1 MSGTILITI
10 TIVMFEI
17 LFEMISIMS
26 SKTVMNTDFGYNVIK
41 IIMVEILDFL
51 SLNF

>member
-17 LFEMISIMS
+17 LFETISKMPS
-26 SKTVMNTDFGYNVIK
+26 NTVINTDLGYNVIK
-41 IIMVEILDFL
+41 ITDFL
-51 SLNF
+51 SLKV